1 MIPRFSPLFD
11 SQVTCNCTNALPV
24 QYFTINITITIT
36 INITITIVLIITN
49 YKSSVSTGAF
59 LWVNIVHNLIMQIS
73 FLLVNITNIILLINV
88 NSLRTMM
95 LWWFNNQFIY
105 PLPKISTILP
115 TPAYPNP
122 QTHIMTH
129 QYICGGGGSSLTEFF
144 FRWHKKCLNDRLH
157 YTTFLTLT
165 KKCLQVDI
173 FLSFCNMRLRDEKW
187 LFVIWYVSTL
197 FVQSWK
203 KHRFNIKKMF
213 CENCFRRD
221 PPYES
226 KVCIKTCHDLQT
238 ENVLYKRPK
247 FHPICLYVKLF
258 WINICSEIIF
268 YTPFNL
274 VLDAIHVYV
283 NNTIFF

>member
-1 MIPRFSPLFD
+1 
-11 SQVTCNCTNALPV
+11 
-24 QYFTINITITIT
+24 
-36 INITITIVLIITN
+36 
-49 YKSSVSTGAF
+49 
-59 LWVNIVHNLIMQIS
+59 
-73 FLLVNITNIILLINV
+73 
-88 NSLRTMM
+88 
-95 LWWFNNQFIY
+95 
-105 PLPKISTILP
+105 
-115 TPAYPNP
+115 
-122 QTHIMTH
+122 MTH
-129 QYICGGGGSSLTEFF
+129 QYICVGGGGGSSLTEFF

-203 KHRFNIKKMF
+203 KHRFNIKIMF

-247 FHPICLYVKLF
+247 CHPICLYVKLF

-283 NNTIFF
+283 NNTIFFLKVKMRIISLS

>member
-1 MIPRFSPLFD
+1 MSD
-11 SQVTCNCTNALPV
+11 
-24 QYFTINITITIT
+24 
-36 INITITIVLIITN
+36 
-49 YKSSVSTGAF
+49 
-59 LWVNIVHNLIMQIS
+59 
-73 FLLVNITNIILLINV
+73 
-88 NSLRTMM
+88 
-95 LWWFNNQFIY
+95 
-105 PLPKISTILP
+105 
-115 TPAYPNP
+115 
-122 QTHIMTH
+122 
-129 QYICGGGGSSLTEFF
+129 
-144 FRWHKKCLNDRLH
+144 DRLQ
-157 YTTFLTLT
+157 YTPYLTLT

-247 FHPICLYVKLF
+247 CHPICLYVKLF

-283 NNTIFF
+283 NNTIFFLSEDENYITFLALYECAWTLCFYEQIFIHIFHIYMH